1 MKKHEHVV
9 ESVEKGSIAA
19 ELGIEP
25 GDRLLSVN
33 GQEIEADMSK
43 FLALIIDSLNHDVTI
58 GAVLN
63 PTDKIHAL
71 LDRYKNR

>member
-1 MKKHEHVV
+1 
-9 ESVEKGSIAA
+9 
-19 ELGIEP
+19 
-25 GDRLLSVN
+25 
-33 GQEIEADMSK
+33 MSK

-71 LDRYKNR
+71 LEKHKNGVPF